1 MAALRRAAQA
11 LLLGLFVALP
21 LVGGYFTPGQLLIT
35 HVWVCVIAFLTLAG
49 RVSWGTRP
57 GDRAFLGFLTL
68 AVLATLF
75 SVYKY
80 ASFLHLLQL
89 ADYLLV
95 FWLARELLGG
105 ETWLRRG
112 IWAIVAGGAIAA
124 VWGLREYVLTA
135 IFLGDRSW
143 RIFGPF
149 YNPNCI
155 AGYLLLMLP
164 LAVGL
169 GLSAGTRE
177 KRTAP
182 PPAAAPRRG
191 KRKAPVPLVPTS
203 TDAAPRYEEIA
214 ALFATVTAALA
225 FLLTGSKGAA
235 LGFLISAIVYAIVA
249 PAAGSRSGR
258 ALRLGTIAM
267 IVAVALMAAA
277 LPPIRGRILAAFSDQ
292 SNSSAFRWY
301 TWLGTADL
309 VRARPLLGFGPGTF
323 QYTYPQFARAGFTR
337 MAHESYLQIAGE
349 MGVPAL
355 LVLLFGV
362 AAVVRALW
370 RRVARAE
377 GRTRTLLAAGLAGT
391 AGFAAH
397 NLVDYTWYA
406 PAVAMAWWA
415 MLGILTASGTAFSGE
430 EKPVPVGEEVAI
442 RGGLR
447 AIMAAVLTITLILTG
462 LAGRAQLLQ
471 SEANEDISSGRY
483 GAAVDE
489 LTAAAHWNPLDAK
502 TFATLSG
509 VEDAMRSD
517 PSRAKG
523 ALAAA
528 VSARE
533 RATQLQPTE
542 AVHWLALGRLYRD
555 EGDLARAEAATGQ
568 ALAHYPTYTK
578 GLLQLARLQEQARRD
593 AEAHQTYERLAAIY
607 DTPVRKYVAIEGTVD
622 VAFMYAWEA
631 LAKDADKR
639 HDSKTALKYLRLAL
653 RQGMLVR
660 ESAATRKT
668 IMQAAGGYDPEDAAH
683 VESVGPDIAR
693 RLVKQG
699 GDLQSH
705 DLQSLTAAEFYQSLG
720 DTQSAE
726 EVLARLKDL
735 DTSGTPLGRAISGR
749 AMLRLWQI
757 TDGKDRSAQLRQ
769 KGVALLREARVEG
782 DWDEDDQRMAREL
795 MK

>member
-1 MAALRRAAQA
+1 MAALRRAAQV
-11 LLLGLFVALP
+11 LLLGLFAALP
-21 LVGGYFTPGQLLIT
+21 LVGGYLTPGQVLFT
-35 HVWVCVIAFLTLAG
+35 HLWVCAIALLALAG
-49 RVSWGTRP
+49 RVSLTSRRP
-57 GDRAFLGFLTL
+57 GDRALLGFLLL
-68 AVLATLF
+68 AVLATFF

-95 FWLARELLGG
+95 FWLARELLAG

-112 IWAIVAGGAIAA
+112 IWALVAGGAIAA

-135 IFLGDRSW
+135 IFLGDHSW

-177 KRTAP
+177 KGAV
-182 PPAAAPRRG
+182 PPAPAPRRG
-191 KRKAPVPLVPTS
+191 KHKAPPPPPT
-203 TDAAPRYEEIA
+203 AGEAVPRYEEIA
-214 ALFATVTAALA
+214 ALFATVTSALA

-235 LGFLISAIVYAIVA
+235 LGFLISAIVYAIIA
-249 PAAGSRSGR
+249 PSTGSRSGR
-258 ALRLGTIAM
+258 GLRLGTIAM

-309 VRARPLLGFGPGTF
+309 VRAKPLLGFGPGTF

-355 LVLLFGV
+355 LALLLGV
-362 AAVVRALW
+362 AAVVRTLW
-370 RRVARAE
+370 RRVAQAE
-377 GRTRTLLAAGLAGT
+377 GRARTLLAAGLAAT

-397 NLVDYTWYA
+397 NLVDYTWYT
-406 PAVAMAWWA
+406 PAVALAWWA
-415 MLGILTASGTAFSGE
+415 MLGVLTAPEASVEPEPAAE
-430 EKPVPVGEEVAI
+430 EQPASP
-442 RGGLR
+442 RRLR
-447 AIMAAVLTITLILTG
+447 ILAAAVLGISLVLTG
-462 LAGRAQLLQ
+462 LAGRSQLLQ
-471 SEANEDISSGRY
+471 NAANEDIGLGRY
-483 GAAVDE
+483 GIAVDE
-489 LTAAAHWNPLDAK
+489 LAAATHWNPLDAK

-509 VEDAMRSD
+509 VEEAMRGNLVNN
-517 PSRAKG
+517 RE
-523 ALAAA
+523 ALAA
-528 VSARE
+528 VISARE
-533 RATQLQPTE
+533 RATQIQPTE
-542 AVHWLALGRLYRD
+542 AVQWLALGRLYRD
-555 EGDLARAEAATGQ
+555 WGDLPRAVAATQ
-568 ALAHYPTYTK
+568 MALMHYPTYTK

-593 AEAHQTYERLAAIY
+593 DDALKTYERIVAIY

-622 VAFMYAWEA
+622 IAYMYAWEA
-631 LAKDADKR
+631 LARGADKR
-639 HDSKTALKYLRLAL
+639 HDAKTALKYLRLAL
-653 RQGMLVR
+653 RLGQQYR
-660 ESAATRKT
+660 ESAAARKT
-668 IMQAAGGYDPEDAAH
+668 IMQAAGGYDPEDALH
-683 VESVGPDIAR
+683 VENVGPDIAR

-699 GDLQSH
+699 D

-735 DTSGTPLGRAISGR
+735 ETSGTPLGRVIAGR
-749 AMLRLWQI
+749 AMVRLWQI
-757 TDGKDRSAQLRQ
+757 TDGKDRGAQLRQ
-769 KGVALLREARVEG
+769 KGISLLREARVEG
-782 DWDEDDQRMAREL
+782 DWDEDDQRTAREL